1 MKKLYFF
8 ALTIFALGQ
17 TNAQTT
23 YTLTQANNEPVINET
38 YDSDGIDTT
47 NALPMSISG
56 TNVTWNVTGI
66 SKSGVLNTTNYV
78 DPTADANASNYPGTT
93 IVQADVNATTYFKSS
108 TNLYELLGVD
118 AGMFNL
124 NYNTDPATVA
134 VYPITMGYINNDV
147 ASGAITAS
155 TLSGTFSSTIQ
166 TTADGTGTLSL
177 TDANGTYDLTN
188 CIRLKTKQFISFSLA
203 GGFVTGTMDQVIYN
217 FYNSTS
223 KFPLFQV
230 TYVNINAPNAG
241 INNQR
246 QDQVAKL
253 SSIDLGLNDSK
264 NNNAIF
270 RAYPN
275 PANNEV
281 SLHFVL
287 TQTDSYSIE
296 ITNTLGQVVKSVSM
310 KNLQPG
316 IYNETINLS
325 GLTAGMYNVK
335 VSGNKVQGTEKLI
348 IQ

>member
-1 MKKLYFF
+1 MKKIYLF
-8 ALTIFALGQ
+8 ALTIFALQ
-17 TNAQTT
+17 QMTAQTT
-23 YTLTQANNEPVINET
+23 HTLTQSNSEPIINDT

-47 NALPMSISG
+47 NALPMNISG

-66 SKSGVLNTTNYV
+66 DNSGVINTINYV
-78 DPTADANASNYPGTT
+78 DPTSDANASNYPGTT

-118 AGMFNL
+118 AGMFLL
-124 NYNTDPATVA
+124 NYNTNSAIVA
-134 VYPITMGYINNDV
+134 SYPITMGYVNNDL
-147 ASGAITAS
+147 AAGAITAN
-155 TLSGTFSSTIQ
+155 TLSGTFTSTIQ
-166 TTADGTGTLSL
+166 TTADATGTLNL
-177 TDANGTYDLTN
+177 TSSIGNTSLTN
-188 CIRLKTKQFISFSLA
+188 CLRVKTTQLIDFSLA
-203 GGFVTGTMDQVIYN
+203 GGFITGTMDQTIYN
-217 FYNSTS
+217 YYNSSS

-230 TYVNINAPNAG
+230 TYVNINAPAAG

-246 QDQVAKL
+246 QDQVSKL
-253 SSIDLGLNDSK
+253 SSVILGLNDSK
-264 NNNAIF
+264 NNDVIF
-270 RAYPN
+270 KAYPN

-316 IYNETINLS
+316 VYNETINLS